1 MDKIAVDETGMLIV
15 GEETVKEKGAEIMGK
30 KLRVDETVGRVKMI
44 IEKAE
49 KSDLQQILD
58 LQYLAYQSEAKLFQ
72 DSDIPPLK
80 QTLAEVESEY
90 ENGIIL
96 KAVDGNSIIIGSVR
110 AHSDKG
116 TVFIGKLMVHP
127 EKQGQGIGT
136 QLLLAIENE
145 YPKQRYELF
154 TSSKSK
160 KNIELYERLGYRIF
174 REEQITDELKFVYLE
189 KNNCGK

>member
-1 MDKIAVDETGMLIV
+1 MT
-15 GEETVKEKGAEIMGK
+15 
-30 KLRVDETVGRVKMI
+30 
-44 IEKAE
+44 IERAE

-72 DSDIPPLK
+72 DPDIPPLK

-96 KAVDGNSIIIGSVR
+96 KAVDETDIIIASVR

-116 TVFIGKLMVHP
+116 SVFIGKLMVHP

-160 KNIELYERLGYRIF
+160 RNIELYERLDYRIF
-174 REEQITDELKFVYLE
+174 REEQITDELNFIYLE
-189 KNNCGK
+189 KNN